1 MGTFSRS
8 VPILFETL
16 QLNDGDLV
24 LLLERTMNCPFCGS
38 INSRVIDT
46 RSAEGGIRR
55 RRECESC
62 GRRFT
67 TYERVAPL
75 RLMVI
80 KQDGRREP
88 FDRDK
93 IVRGVQIACAKRPIQ
108 TEEIEEMVSGIE
120 SELYHRGSREVT
132 SREIGEMVMH
142 NLRRLDEVAYI
153 RFATIYRQFADVE
166 DLADEIESLM
176 ERRQREAILKA
187 QMKLDI

>member
-1 MGTFSRS
+1 
-8 VPILFETL
+8 
-16 QLNDGDLV
+16 
-24 LLLERTMNCPFCGS
+24 MNCPFCAS
-38 INSRVIDT
+38 QNSRVIDT

-55 RRECESC
+55 RRECEDC

-80 KQDGRREP
+80 KQDARREP

-93 IVRGVQIACAKRPIQ
+93 VVRGVQNASAKRPID
-108 TEEIEEMVSGIE
+108 TEAIEELVSGIE

-132 SREIGEMVMH
+132 SREIGEMVMQ

-153 RFATIYRQFADVE
+153 RFATIYRRFADVE
-166 DLADEIESLM
+166 ELADEIETLL

-187 QMKLDI
+187 QMELGI

>member
-1 MGTFSRS
+1 M
-8 VPILFETL
+8 
-16 QLNDGDLV
+16 Q
-24 LLLERTMNCPFCGS
+24 CPFCAS
-38 INSRVIDT
+38 LNSKVIDT

-55 RRECESC
+55 RRECEDC

-80 KQDGRREP
+80 KQDGRRES
-88 FDRDK
+88 FYRDK
-93 IVRGVQIACAKRPIQ
+93 ILRGIQIACAKRPIE
-108 TEEIEEMVSGIE
+108 TEAIGELVSGIE

-142 NLRRLDEVAYI
+142 NLRKLDEVAYI
-153 RFATIYRQFADVE
+153 RFATIYRRFADVE

-176 ERRQREAILKA
+176 ERRQREAMLKA
-187 QMKLDI
+187 QMRLDI

>member
-1 MGTFSRS
+1 M
-8 VPILFETL
+8 
-16 QLNDGDLV
+16 Q
-24 LLLERTMNCPFCGS
+24 CPFCTS
-38 INSRVIDT
+38 LNSKVIDT

-55 RRECESC
+55 RRECEDC

-80 KQDGRREP
+80 KQDGRRES

-93 IVRGVQIACAKRPIQ
+93 ILRGIQIACAKRPIE
-108 TEEIEEMVSGIE
+108 TEAIEELVSGIE

-142 NLRRLDEVAYI
+142 NLRKLDEVAYI
-153 RFATIYRQFADVE
+153 RFATIYRRFADVE

-176 ERRQREAILKA
+176 ERRQREAMLKA
-187 QMKLDI
+187 QMRLDI

>member
-1 MGTFSRS
+1 MK
-8 VPILFETL
+8 
-16 QLNDGDLV
+16 
-24 LLLERTMNCPFCGS
+24 CPFCAS
-38 INSRVIDT
+38 TESRVLDT

-55 RRECESC
+55 RRECEDC

-88 FDRDK
+88 FARDK
-93 IVRGVQIACAKRPIQ
+93 ILGGVQTACAKRPIE
-108 TEEIEEMVSGIE
+108 TEAIEEMVSSIE

-132 SREIGEMVMH
+132 SREIGEMVMQ

-153 RFATIYRQFADVE
+153 RFATIYRRFADVE
-166 DLADEIESLM
+166 DLADEIEALQ
-176 ERRQREAILKA
+176 ERRQLEESLRA
-187 QMKLDI
+187 QLRLDL

>member
-1 MGTFSRS
+1 MK
-8 VPILFETL
+8 
-16 QLNDGDLV
+16 
-24 LLLERTMNCPFCGS
+24 CPFCAS
-38 INSRVIDT
+38 TDSRVIDT

-55 RRECESC
+55 RRECQDCE
-62 GRRFT
+62 RRFT

-93 IVRGVQIACAKRPIQ
+93 ILRGIQIACATRPIE
-108 TEEIEEMVSGIE
+108 TESIEELVSGIE

-132 SREIGEMVMH
+132 SREIGEMVMQ

-153 RFATIYRQFADVE
+153 RFATIYRRFADVE
-166 DLADEIESLM
+166 DLADEIEALL
-176 ERRQREAILKA
+176 ERRQLEESLRA
-187 QMKLDI
+187 QLRLDL